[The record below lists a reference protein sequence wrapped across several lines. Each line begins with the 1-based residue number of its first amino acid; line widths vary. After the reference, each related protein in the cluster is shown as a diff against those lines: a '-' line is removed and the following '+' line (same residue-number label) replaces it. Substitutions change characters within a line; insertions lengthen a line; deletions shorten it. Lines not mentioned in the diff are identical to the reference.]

1 MSRTLHLFGTDWCAM
16 MVPIQVIRWYRMQ
29 CYDGTDSCAIV
40 VPIRRYCH
48 VGMFSICF
56 DGNSESEFEKFLME
70 FKDNATYNKDFNAIL
85 LALSKIIDKGALE
98 RFFRIEGRMND
109 HVSALS
115 IDSRKLRLYCLR
127 ISDQILIL
135 GNGGVKLSRT
145 YQENEKLSGY
155 VMDLQTFDK
164 VLLKAQEKGI
174 ITIEKNM
181 ITDIESATFEI

>member
-1 MSRTLHLFGTDWCAM
+1 MNYIRYLFIYLHHQTIKF
-16 MVPIQVIRWYRMQ
+16 
-29 CYDGTDSCAIV
+29 
-40 VPIRRYCH
+40 
-48 VGMFSICF
+48 
-56 DGNSESEFEKFLME
+56 NSHDKS
-70 FKDNATYNKDFNAIL
+70 ATYNKDFNAIL

-145 YQENEKLSGY
+145 YQEDEKLSGY

-164 VLLKAQEKGI
+164 VLLKTQKNGI

>member
-1 MSRTLHLFGTDWCAM
+1 MATPKSNLK
-16 MVPIQVIRWYRMQ
+16 
-29 CYDGTDSCAIV
+29 
-40 VPIRRYCH
+40 
-48 VGMFSICF
+48 
-56 DGNSESEFEKFLME
+56 NSLSE

-135 GNGGVKLSRT
+135 GNGGVRLSRT
-145 YQENEKLSGY
+145 YQEDEKLSGY

-164 VLLKAQEKGI
+164 VLLKAQKNGV

>member
-1 MSRTLHLFGTDWCAM
+1 MNNLSIKALYLHC
-16 MVPIQVIRWYRMQ
+16 IIKNYS
-29 CYDGTDSCAIV
+29 Y
-40 VPIRRYCH
+40 
-48 VGMFSICF
+48 
-56 DGNSESEFEKFLME
+56 
-70 FKDNATYNKDFNAIL
+70 ATSNKDFNAIL

-155 VMDLQTFDK
+155 IMDLQTFDK
-164 VLLKAQEKGI
+164 VLLKAQENGI